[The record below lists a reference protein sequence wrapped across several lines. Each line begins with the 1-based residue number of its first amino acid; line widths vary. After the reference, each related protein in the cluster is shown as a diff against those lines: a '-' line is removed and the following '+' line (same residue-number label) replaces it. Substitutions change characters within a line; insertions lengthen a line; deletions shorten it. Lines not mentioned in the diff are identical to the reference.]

1 MTELKR
7 IIINKASQLRAQY
20 NLGNYCGRNIF
31 DIIEKLDIGGYNPI
45 LFRLPLSNDK
55 LSGFIG
61 YKNKNFGIFTNT
73 SKPLGVEIFTAAH
86 EIYHLVENC
95 LSIKEKVIM
104 EEMLSPDTDVALE
117 SQEMLADLFASE
129 LLMPESDIRGEYQ
142 RLLNLYRL
150 SVPDETVII
159 MLQQLYFVEY
169 KAITKRLLEVGIVNY
184 NSKVENELNQI
195 TLDENAFSHLIMKL
209 GVSNELQEPSRVKTY
224 ISKLYLRLIEENY
237 KRMNT
242 SYDDLTVLFSYAG
255 ASSEDFG
262 YEQNEELTD
271 SAKILN
277 KKLSSRKEQ
286 SIGQK

>member
-1 MTELKR
+1 
-7 IIINKASQLRAQY
+7 
-20 NLGNYCGRNIF
+20 
-31 DIIEKLDIGGYNPI
+31 
-45 LFRLPLSNDK
+45 
-55 LSGFIG
+55 
-61 YKNKNFGIFTNT
+61 
-73 SKPLGVEIFTAAH
+73 
-86 EIYHLVENC
+86 
-95 LSIKEKVIM
+95 M

-129 LLMPESDIRGEYQ
+129 LLMPESDIRSECQ
-142 RLLNLYRL
+142 RLLNLYGL

-159 MLQQLYFVEY
+159 MLQQLYFVDY
-169 KAITKRLLEVGIVNY
+169 KAVTKRLLEVGIVNY